1 MGIAVIG
8 LEEAS
13 SFFSNQYDFWWLLAK
28 NPKGHELTN
37 WQVRCFLSWAVN
49 EVIQIFVFMTLP
61 LVLMSADSEMEF
73 VKDATAVLFIAAL
86 DDLNDPVPIELTD
99 YKDDIACNKKGEDT
113 LELGP
118 GQQPGPKHASAD
130 APFVAAV

>member
-28 NPKGHELTN
+28 NPKGHEITN
-37 WQVRCFLSWAVN
+37 WQVRCFLAWAVN
-49 EVIQIFVFMTLP
+49 EVIQMFVFMTLP

-73 VKDATAVLFIAAL
+73 VKDATAVLFITAL
-86 DDLNDPVPIELTD
+86 DDLSESVPIELTD
-99 YKDDIACNKKGEDT
+99 YKEEITSNIEGEDA
-113 LELGP
+113 LESGLEQKP
-118 GQQPGPKHASAD
+118 CPKQISDGD
-130 APFVAAV
+130 AFVTA